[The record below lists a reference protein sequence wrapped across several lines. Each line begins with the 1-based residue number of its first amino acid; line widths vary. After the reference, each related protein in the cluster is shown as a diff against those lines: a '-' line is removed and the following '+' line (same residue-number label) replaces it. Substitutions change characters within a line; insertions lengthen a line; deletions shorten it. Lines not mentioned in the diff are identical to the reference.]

1 MQIPFNKYMYFLCFC
16 EKCLKRCT
24 MLLSVSFFTSTFLI
38 FLLHF
43 IFHLCAFCSQI
54 LYHIYFVSYDTHPIS
69 FPFEIW
75 RHRPMR
81 KLISSDPPCRFS
93 SFDYILFP
101 ISKCLT
107 IYERGNHLFLVCFLC
122 TCLNTTSFMALAIQK
137 RLKTY
142 K

>member
-1 MQIPFNKYMYFLCFC
+1 MQIPFNKYMYSSVFLWEMF
-16 EKCLKRCT
+16 K
-24 MLLSVSFFTSTFLI
+24 MLHNTLVGFFLYSNVFNLFVTFY
-38 FLLHF
+38 
-43 IFHLCAFCSQI
+43 FHLCAFSKI

-122 TCLNTTSFMALAIQK
+122 TCLNTTSFIALVIQK
-137 RLKTY
+137 RIKTY